1 MYINN
6 YLSLQKRYSDKE
18 KLSDTLL
25 SRFGGLLCCF
35 GENQGPYAARNY
47 YSSTRD
53 ELDFQYL
60 EDIYGMQNPIDLG
73 FTNIIK
79 PRVDALVGLSLL
91 SEPDFR
97 VAYTDADNNKGGC
110 RRKARSV
117 VGIKTEMGRVMTQNS
132 NAANNGRP

>member
-1 MYINN
+1 VRTKGHIA
-6 YLSLQKRYSDKE
+6 
-18 KLSDTLL
+18 
-25 SRFGGLLCCF
+25 
-35 GENQGPYAARNY
+35 AARNY

-97 VAYTDADNNKGGC
+97 VAYTDADTI
-110 RRKARSV
+110 KAFEEKLEGVLSELKPKW
-117 VGIKTEMGRVMTQNS
+117 VGYDRIAITLLITRTALNLQRTRHLLKEPRTG
-132 NAANNGRP
+132 

>member
-1 MYINN
+1 MYIN
-6 YLSLQKRYSDKE
+6 YLSLQKRYSFPI
-18 KLSDTLL
+18 KLSDTYFHDLADFYIAAL
-25 SRFGGLLCCF
+25 VRTKGHIA
-35 GENQGPYAARNY
+35 AARNY

-97 VAYTDADNNKGGC
+97 VAYTDADTI
-110 RRKARSV
+110 KAVAEEKLEGVLSELKPKW
-117 VGIKTEMGRVMTQNS
+117 VGL
-132 NAANNGRP
+132 

>member
-1 MYINN
+1 LADFY
-6 YLSLQKRYSDKE
+6 
-18 KLSDTLL
+18 
-25 SRFGGLLCCF
+25 CCF
-35 GENQGPYAARNY
+35 GENQGIAAARNY

-97 VAYTDADNNKGGC
+97 VAYTDAYNKGGC
-110 RRKARSV
+110 RRKARRSV

-132 NAANNGRP
+132 NAAANNGRP

>member
-6 YLSLQKRYSDKE
+6 IYLYKKVFLSDKE
-18 KLSDTLL
+18 KLSDTYFHDLADFYIAAL
-25 SRFGGLLCCF
+25 VRTKGHIA
-35 GENQGPYAARNY
+35 AARNY

-97 VAYTDADNNKGGC
+97 VAYTDADTIKAVAEESSKECC
-110 RRKARSV
+110 R
-117 VGIKTEMGRVMTQNS
+117 N
-132 NAANNGRP
+132 

>member
-1 MYINN
+1 VRT
-6 YLSLQKRYSDKE
+6 K
-18 KLSDTLL
+18 
-25 SRFGGLLCCF
+25 GHA
-35 GENQGPYAARNY
+35 AARNY

-97 VAYTDADNNKGGC
+97 VAYTDADNNKAVAEE
-110 RRKARSV
+110 KLEVLSELKPKW
-117 VGIKTEMGRVMTQNS
+117 VGL
-132 NAANNGRP
+132 

>member
-1 MYINN
+1 VRTKGHIA
-6 YLSLQKRYSDKE
+6 
-18 KLSDTLL
+18 
-25 SRFGGLLCCF
+25 
-35 GENQGPYAARNY
+35 AARNY

-79 PRVDALVGLSLL
+79 PRVDALVGLTL

-97 VAYTDADNNKGGC
+97 VAYTDADTI
-110 RRKARSV
+110 KAVAEEKLEGVLSELKPKW
-117 VGIKTEMGRVMTQNS
+117 VGL
-132 NAANNGRP
+132 

>member
-1 MYINN
+1 LADFYIAA
-6 YLSLQKRYSDKE
+6 LVRTK
-18 KLSDTLL
+18 
-25 SRFGGLLCCF
+25 GHI
-35 GENQGPYAARNY
+35 AARNY

-97 VAYTDADNNKGGC
+97 VAYTDADTIKAVAEEKLEECC
-110 RRKARSV
+110 R
-117 VGIKTEMGRVMTQNS
+117 N
-132 NAANNGRP
+132 

>member
-1 MYINN
+1 LADFYIAA
-6 YLSLQKRYSDKE
+6 LERTK
-18 KLSDTLL
+18 
-25 SRFGGLLCCF
+25 GHIA
-35 GENQGPYAARNY
+35 AARNY

-97 VAYTDADNNKGGC
+97 VAYTDADTIKAVAEEN
-110 RRKARSV
+110 RRVLSELKPKNGSGYDRIAITLLITD
-117 VGIKTEMGRVMTQNS
+117 GPKPAE
-132 NAANNGRP
+132 NALLKEPRTG

>member
-6 YLSLQKRYSDKE
+6 YLSHKRGIPSDKE
-18 KLSDTLL
+18 KLSDTYFHDLADFYIA
-25 SRFGGLLCCF
+25 FGGTRAIA
-35 GENQGPYAARNY
+35 AARNY

-79 PRVDALVGLSLL
+79 PRVDALVGLSYYL
-91 SEPDFR
+91 SLISGWLTPML
-97 VAYTDADNNKGGC
+97 
-110 RRKARSV
+110 
-117 VGIKTEMGRVMTQNS
+117 IQ
-132 NAANNGRP
+132 

>member
-1 MYINN
+1 LADFYIAA
-6 YLSLQKRYSDKE
+6 LVRTK
-18 KLSDTLL
+18 
-25 SRFGGLLCCF
+25 GHIA
-35 GENQGPYAARNY
+35 AARNY

-97 VAYTDADNNKGGC
+97 VAYTDADTI
-110 RRKARSV
+110 KAVAEKARRSV
-117 VGIKTEMGRVMTQNS
+117 VGIKTEMGRLTQQ
-132 NAANNGRP
+132 